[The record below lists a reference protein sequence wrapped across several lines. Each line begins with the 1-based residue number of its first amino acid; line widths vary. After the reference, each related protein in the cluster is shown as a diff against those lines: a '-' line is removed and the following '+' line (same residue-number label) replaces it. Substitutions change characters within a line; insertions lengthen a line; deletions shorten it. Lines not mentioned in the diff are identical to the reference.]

1 MYLCARGID
10 FALVYDFSIGMRT
23 IPTVWYLLCVVFLEL
38 EI

>member
-1 MYLCARGID
+1 MCVRGID
-10 FALVYDFSIGMRT
+10 FALVYDFSIGMRI